1 MIKNLNNK
9 IIYLIII
16 FMIISIL
23 LINSS
28 MLFTNLENL
37 PLKQI
42 IWYTIGFLLIKF
54 SKYFKG
60 TKKSYILFYIFNL
73 VLLVLVL
80 LTSPINGSKCWITIP
95 KIGSFQPSEF
105 MKVALILMTSC
116 VIKEI
121 YKDKKKSIKKEIK
134 LLLILL
140 LIYMPPTILTFLE
153 PDTGAILIY
162 FIIGLSML
170 LSSPIRKRW
179 FIFIGLF
186 ISSIILILVLN
197 QDNLI
202 NVFGDNIIYRIE
214 RIIDWK
220 NKSSMQLENALAA
233 IGSGGLLG
241 KGYLNTPIYFPES
254 STAFIFAQL
263 VSMCGLI
270 GSLVF
275 IYLIIL
281 FDTSLLKKANNHNKY
296 IVIGTISILL
306 FSQVINIS
314 MTLGLIP
321 IIGITLPFI
330 SYGGSSLLS
339 YFLLIG
345 IILKEKEE

>member
-42 IWYTIGFLLIKF
+42 IWYTIGFILIKF
-54 SKYFKG
+54 SKYFPDNKR
-60 TKKSYILFYIFNL
+60 SYLLFYIFNL
-73 VLLVLVL
+73 VLLGLVL
-80 LTSPINGSKCWITIP
+80 LTSPINGSNCWITIP
-95 KIGSFQPSEF
+95 KLGSFQPSEF
-105 MKVALILMTSC
+105 MKVALILVTSQ
-116 VIKEI
+116 VIKET
-121 YKDKKKSIKKEIK
+121 YKNKANSIKKEIK

-140 LIYMPPTILTFLE
+140 LIYIPPTILTFLE

-170 LSSPIRKRW
+170 LFSPIRKRW
-179 FIFIGLF
+179 FILIGLI
-186 ISSIILILVLN
+186 ISIIILILILN
-197 QDNLI
+197 QNILI
-202 NVFGDNIIYRIE
+202 SIFGNNIVYRIE
-214 RIIDWK
+214 RILDWK
-220 NKSSMQLENALAA
+220 NKSSMQLENTLIAM
-233 IGSGGLLG
+233 GSGGLFG

-254 STAFIFAQL
+254 STDFIFAHL
-263 VSMCGLI
+263 ISMFGLI
-270 GSLVF
+270 GGLIF
-275 IYLIIL
+275 IYLIVL
-281 FDTSLLKKANNHNKY
+281 FDICLLKKINNHNKY

-306 FSQVINIS
+306 FSQLINIS
-314 MTLGLIP
+314 MVLGLIP

-339 YFLLIG
+339 YFLLISL
-345 IILKEKEE
+345 ILKEKEE